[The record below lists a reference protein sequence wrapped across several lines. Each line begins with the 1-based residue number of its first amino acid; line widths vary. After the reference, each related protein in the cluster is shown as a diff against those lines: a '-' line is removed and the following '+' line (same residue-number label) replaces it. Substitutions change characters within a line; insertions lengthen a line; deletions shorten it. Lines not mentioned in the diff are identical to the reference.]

1 MRWLRKAAIG
11 SLYQFKQSE
20 FMKTSAGRN
29 VVVVGTQW
37 GDEGKGKLVDWLTE
51 SAQGVVRFQGGHNAG
66 HTLVINGVK
75 TALHLI
81 PSGIMRP
88 GVKCYI
94 GNGVVLSPAKLFEEI
109 AGLEQ
114 VGVDV
119 RSRLR
124 ISEACPLILPFHAAL
139 DLAREAAREHGGLVK
154 IGTTG
159 RGIGPAYEDKI
170 ARRALRVQDLKFPER
185 FAAKLR
191 DLLALHNHVLTSFLG
206 SAAFDFGPTLAPF
219 MRNGEVQFDPV
230 YAQAMEH
237 AKLLAPMMADVS
249 RELNEAHQAGA
260 NLLFEGAQGTLLD
273 VDHGTYPFVT
283 SSNCVAGN
291 ASAGAGVGPG
301 MLHYVL
307 GITKA
312 YCTRVGSGPFPTE
325 LDWEREGTPGYHM
338 STVGAEKGVTTGRS
352 RRCGWFDA
360 ALLKRSAQVNGLS
373 GLCITKLDVLD
384 GLSEL
389 QLCTGYMLDGA
400 HTDILPMGADDI
412 ERCQPV
418 YETLPG
424 WTQSTVG
431 VTQYEALPPEAR
443 RYLERI
449 AELTGVPIHMVST
462 SPDRDHTILMRDPY
476 QAR

>member
-1 MRWLRKAAIG
+1 MAGRTDFPTLNSMNNISSKA
-11 SLYQFKQSE
+11 Q
-20 FMKTSAGRN
+20 AGRN

-51 SAQGVVRFQGGHNAG
+51 TATGVVRFQGGHNAG

-94 GNGVVLSPAKLFEEI
+94 GNGVVLSVSKLFEEI
-109 AGLEQ
+109 EGLEKA
-114 VGVDV
+114 GVEL

-124 ISEACPLILPFHAAL
+124 VSEACPLILPFHAAI
-139 DLAREAAREHGGLVK
+139 DIAREVAKEKAGTAK

-170 ARRALRVQDLKFPER
+170 ARRALRVQDLKHPQR
-185 FAAKLR
+185 FAEKLQV
-191 DLLALHNHVLTSFLG
+191 LLELHNHVLTQVLG
-206 SAAFDFGPTLAPF
+206 
-219 MRNGEVQFDPV
+219 
-230 YAQAMEH
+230 AQAIEFQPVFDEAMKH
-237 AKLLAPMMADVS
+237 AELLKPMIADVS
-249 RELNEAHQAGA
+249 RELNEAHRNGA

-273 VDHGTYPFVT
+273 VDHGTYPYVT

-291 ASAGAGVGPG
+291 AAAGAGVGPG
-301 MLHYVL
+301 MLHYIL

-312 YCTRVGSGPFPTE
+312 YCTRVGGGPFPTE
-325 LDWEREGTPGYHM
+325 LDWEVPGTPGYHM

-360 ALLKRSAQVNGLS
+360 ALLKRSAQVNGLT

-384 GLSEL
+384 GLTEL
-389 QLCTGYMLDGA
+389 KLCTGYELDGEIV
-400 HTDILPMGADDI
+400 DILPMGADDI
-412 ERCQPV
+412 ERCKPI
-418 YETLPG
+418 YETLEG
-424 WTQSTVG
+424 WTDSTVG
-431 VTQYEALPPEAR
+431 VTDYDKLPVNAR
-443 RYLERI
+443 LYLQRI
-449 AELTGVPIHMVST
+449 AHVTGVPIDLIST
-462 SPDRDHTILMRDPY
+462 SPDRDHTIMQRHPY
-476 QAR
+476 LG